1 MRKISSTKL
10 CDLEH
15 ITKGIMFLGKNQMNL
30 LHLLF
35 IFSVFQDTEGFQKN
49 NILHI
54 IKALYPLGTVYG
66 G

>member
-1 MRKISSTKL
+1 
-10 CDLEH
+10 
-15 ITKGIMFLGKNQMNL
+15 MFLGKNQMNL

-35 IFSVFQDTEGFQKN
+35 IFSVFQDTEGFKKN